1 MQRMKEVD
9 EDKDGIVTLQEF
21 ISFFLNQYRAQQ
33 QKMKRKSMRRLL
45 VKDGVHGIRKI
56 DLMERI
62 IFGIKNLVPVD
73 ESEDIGEN
81 QQGTD
86 FCSNIITFLIN
97 IAVILHFWDSRINM
111 FS

>member
-1 MQRMKEVD
+1 MKRMKEVD
-9 EDKDGIVTLQEF
+9 EDKDGIVTLPEF

-33 QKMKRKSMRRLL
+33 QKMKRKSMRHLL

-62 IFGIKNLVPVD
+62 IFGIKNLVSAD
-73 ESEDIGEN
+73 ESEDIGES
-81 QQGTD
+81 QDGTE
-86 FCSNIITFLIN
+86 FCLPFITYLIN
-97 IAVILHFWDSRINM
+97 IVFVLNFWDLCNII